1 MNFLIKRTFSKINNT
16 NRIILIHF
24 YSILGNIL
32 LSGTNFRPIK
42 LKILK
47 DQRYYAIKSLIETK
61 RINSLKEVFKIIPLS
76 VVRVDMKANYSTLRK
91 RVYNG
96 DSLTLKDFRLMGDLF
111 EVDPTEV
118 FQLAILDVKDK
129 AVNDL
134 PKKKMKSK

>member
-1 MNFLIKRTFSKINNT
+1 M
-16 NRIILIHF
+16 
-24 YSILGNIL
+24 
-32 LSGTNFRPIK
+32 
-42 LKILK
+42 K

-118 FQLAILDVKDK
+118 FRLAVWDVKNK
-129 AVNDL
+129 SVKDL
-134 PKKKMKSK
+134 PKKKVKSK

>member
-1 MNFLIKRTFSKINNT
+1 M
-16 NRIILIHF
+16 
-24 YSILGNIL
+24 
-32 LSGTNFRPIK
+32 
-42 LKILK
+42 K

-96 DSLTLKDFRLMGDLF
+96 DSLTLKDFLLMGDLF

-118 FQLAILDVKDK
+118 FRLAVSDVKNK
-129 AVNDL
+129 SVKDL
-134 PKKKMKSK
+134 PKKKVKNK

>member
-1 MNFLIKRTFSKINNT
+1 LIKRTFSKINIPY
-16 NRIILIHF
+16 RIILIHF
-24 YSILGNIL
+24 NSILIAF
-32 LSGTNFRPIK
+32 LSIATNFRPIK

-118 FQLAILDVKDK
+118 FRLAILDVQNKPSKDM
-129 AVNDL
+129 L
-134 PKKKMKSK
+134 KKNVKSK

>member
-1 MNFLIKRTFSKINNT
+1 M
-16 NRIILIHF
+16 
-24 YSILGNIL
+24 
-32 LSGTNFRPIK
+32 
-42 LKILK
+42 K

>member
-1 MNFLIKRTFSKINNT
+1 M
-16 NRIILIHF
+16 
-24 YSILGNIL
+24 
-32 LSGTNFRPIK
+32 
-42 LKILK
+42 K

-111 EVDPTEV
+111 EVDPIEI
-118 FQLAILDVKDK
+118 FRLAVSDVKNK
-129 AVNDL
+129 PVKDL
-134 PKKKMKSK
+134 PKKKVKSK

>member
-1 MNFLIKRTFSKINNT
+1 
-16 NRIILIHF
+16 
-24 YSILGNIL
+24 
-32 LSGTNFRPIK
+32 
-42 LKILK
+42 LK

-111 EVDPTEV
+111 EVDPIEV
-118 FQLAILDVKDK
+118 FRLAVSDVKNK
-129 AVNDL
+129 SVKDL
-134 PKKKMKSK
+134 PKKKVKSK